1 MVGPTVVNPT
11 PSEAGLWLLISAG
24 HVLWRKDENAPPSR
38 DQVHTMMLWRQGSLL
53 SPLKNKKNGIPVVAQ
68 R

>member
-24 HVLWRKDENAPPSR
+24 HVLWRKDENAPP
-38 DQVHTMMLWRQGSLL
+38 
-53 SPLKNKKNGIPVVAQ
+53 PPPVIKFIQ
-68 R
+68 